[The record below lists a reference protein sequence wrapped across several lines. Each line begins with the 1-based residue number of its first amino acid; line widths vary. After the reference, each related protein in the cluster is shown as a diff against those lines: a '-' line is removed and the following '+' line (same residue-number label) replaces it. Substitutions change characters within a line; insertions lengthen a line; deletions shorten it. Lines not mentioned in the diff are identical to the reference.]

1 MKAGPL
7 SWAQPPCPCIL
18 PAPKIIF
25 LTSSSPSSLH
35 AEQHPVSL
43 ALRDGSFEEALATLH
58 SVNVEDLHGSD
69 KTSYAARIARFDLL
83 RSINMLARN
92 VTKWTK
98 QDDFK
103 LHHLMSSVNSMKNQ
117 KLIGWEGNDLKSL
130 QIVIFA
136 DADYTGCGQSQE
148 CSLMSPCVCC
158 WKVKC
163 VTACHKMWWILRESS
178 KMPWIQVWEL

>member
-103 LHHLMSSVNSMKNQ
+103 LHHLMSYVNSKTKNWSAGKAMIWNHC
-117 KLIGWEGNDLKSL
+117 KLWFSQMQIMRDVASLKSVHWCHPAFVVGKSSVW
-130 QIVIFA
+130 QHAIK
-136 DADYTGCGQSQE
+136 CGE
-148 CSLMSPCVCC
+148 F
-158 WKVKC
+158 
-163 VTACHKMWWILRESS
+163 
-178 KMPWIQVWEL
+178 